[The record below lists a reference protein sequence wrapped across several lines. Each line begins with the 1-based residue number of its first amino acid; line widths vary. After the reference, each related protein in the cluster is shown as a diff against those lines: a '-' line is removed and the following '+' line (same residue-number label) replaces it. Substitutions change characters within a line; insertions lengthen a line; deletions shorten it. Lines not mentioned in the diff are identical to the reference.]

1 MRGRVRALV
10 LFLLEPCG
18 SRACKGGKIPLYK
31 MTGLNSIKKILAGT
45 LIFAFLAS
53 AVFTAPSFAEGEWP
67 SGVSVSAEG
76 ACVMDAD
83 SGTILY
89 GKNADIAYYPA
100 SITKVMTAL
109 LTIENC
115 PDLDEIVTFSR
126 EAVELGEDNATII
139 GASAGDRLSV
149 RDCLY
154 SLLFKSANEVANAL
168 AEHVGAKFPDRKKSG
183 MSNRDVFVEMM
194 NEKAASL
201 GCTNTHFDNPSGL
214 TDSEHYTTAH
224 DMCLILAEAIKNPTF
239 LEIEG
244 RTYWTH
250 GPIKRYPD
258 PNDPWNTVYQ
268 SHRMLRKNS
277 YYYYPGVFA
286 GKTGFTTT
294 AGNTLVTACKKDGM
308 TLVVTVLNGHMTHY
322 EDTKRL
328 LDFGYQNF
336 HTLKV
341 AEYDTSFRSVR
352 QDLSVGGIAISDM
365 AAPEVDEDSS
375 ITLPMGQEFDAV
387 QSEMRFDMTKD
398 DPEDAVAKIQYSY
411 GGRPIG
417 SAYLRERIAGQT
429 DLIAAAEEDPLYQTL
444 AKSAAPDQLE
454 GGTGSHEQ
462 NQEQNNAGDGTGDS
476 GTSAAGQDGPGNGAE
491 SGTDASSSEGRSFLS
506 LRISPRVSLVLKI
519 VGAAAVL
526 LLIGALLLL
535 RREKR
540 EAQQRAKRRSQRLK
554 HTRDLTGS
562 QNIKL
567 DLMVQQSLQKK
578 KSRKRKTHRG
588 SKRNGI
594 L

>member
-1 MRGRVRALV
+1 
-10 LFLLEPCG
+10 
-18 SRACKGGKIPLYK
+18 
-31 MTGLNSIKKILAGT
+31 MTGLNTIKKFLACT
-45 LIFAFLAS
+45 LTAVFLAS
-53 AVFTAPSFAEGEWP
+53 AVFVVPSFAEGEWP
-67 SGVSVSAEG
+67 SDVSVSAEG

-83 SGTILY
+83 TGTILY
-89 GKNADIAYYPA
+89 GKNADTAYYPA

-115 PDLDEIVTFSR
+115 PDLEEIVTFSR
-126 EAVELGEDNATII
+126 EAVEIGEDNATVI
-139 GASAGDRLSV
+139 GASAGDQLSV

-168 AEHVGAKFPDRKKSG
+168 AEHVGAKFPERKKAG
-183 MSNRDVFVEMM
+183 MSSRDVFVEMM

-224 DMCLILAEAIKNPTF
+224 DMCLILAAAIENNTF
-239 LEIEG
+239 LEIES

-328 LDFGYQNF
+328 LDFGYRNF
-336 HTLKV
+336 HNLKV
-341 AEYDTSFRSVR
+341 SDYDTSFQAVR
-352 QDLSVGGIAISDM
+352 QDLSVGGIAVSDM
-365 AAPEVDEDSS
+365 TAPSVGENSS
-375 ITLPMGQEFDAV
+375 ITLPKEQEFDAV
-387 QSEMRFDMTKD
+387 QAEMRFDLTED
-398 DPEDAVAKIQYSY
+398 DPKDAVAKIQYSY
-411 GGRPIG
+411 GGRMVG
-417 SAYLRERIAGQT
+417 SAYLRTRAARQT
-429 DLIAAAEEDPLYQTL
+429 DAITEAETDPLYQALVKDT
-444 AKSAAPDQLE
+444 APDQLVD
-454 GGTGSHEQ
+454 GTEDTEQ
-462 NQEQNNAGDGTGDS
+462 NAGSSGEAPNVSALADDTAAKTEAKTAGENGT
-476 GTSAAGQDGPGNGAE
+476 E
-491 SGTDASSSEGRSFLS
+491 SQTPEKTSFLN
-506 LRISPRVSLVLKI
+506 LQISPRVQLVLKI
-519 VGAAAVL
+519 AAAAAVL

-535 RREKR
+535 RGEKR
-540 EAQQRAKRRSQRLK
+540 EAQQRAKRRAQRLR

-562 QNIKL
+562 QNIKF
-567 DLMVQQSLQKK
+567 DLMVQQSLRRKGSSRRKK
-578 KSRKRKTHRG
+578 HHGRKNK
-588 SKRNGI
+588 I